1 VGPER
6 GKAGAGKCGAGERG
20 ILLSRPVLPMDMTTG
35 LIVVAVVLVAAT
47 AFGLLRRRTNG
58 RVRLQPAS
66 ASALTAAPVP
76 AGQSAAAESDA
87 AAAPGPGGL
96 TGEQIGGP
104 LGDRATLLQFSSAFC
119 APCRATRVVLADVA
133 SASDGVE
140 HVVVDAESHLD
151 LVREL
156 GIMRTP
162 TTLIL
167 DSAGRIAGRASG
179 VPRKQQVLDVIGA
192 LDGLV
197 R

>member
-1 VGPER
+1 
-6 GKAGAGKCGAGERG
+6 
-20 ILLSRPVLPMDMTTG
+20 MDMTTG

-47 AFGLLRRRTNG
+47 AFGLLRRRTDG

-66 ASALTAAPVP
+66 ASASAPTAAPVP
-76 AGQSAAAESDA
+76 AGQSAAAESNA
-87 AAAPGPGGL
+87 AAASGPGGL

-133 SASDGVE
+133 SAADGVE
-140 HVVVDAESHLD
+140 HVEVDAESHLD